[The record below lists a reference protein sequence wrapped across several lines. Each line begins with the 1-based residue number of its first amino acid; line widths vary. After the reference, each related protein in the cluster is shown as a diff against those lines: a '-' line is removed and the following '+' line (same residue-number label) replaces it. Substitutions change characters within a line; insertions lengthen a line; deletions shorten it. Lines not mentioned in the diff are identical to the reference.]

1 MLLEKV
7 LLSGNEAIARGAYE
21 AGARL
26 VAAYPGTP
34 STEIAETAATF
45 KEMYTEWSP
54 NEKVA
59 LEVATGAALAGA
71 WSMAAMKHV
80 GLNVASDPLMTVAYM
95 EIDGALVLVSADDP
109 GMWSSQNEQ
118 DNRYWARFAKIP
130 LLEPSDSQEAKDLT
144 VEAFRLSHEFH
155 APVLIRTTT
164 RLSHTR
170 CPVTLLER
178 AIVAQGPGPGQRL
191 TLVPE
196 KTVMIPA
203 NAKRRHPLVEQ
214 RLEALAAAAEA
225 SPFNRVEN
233 PDGAGPA
240 FITSGIPYTYVKE
253 AFPGSPVLKL
263 GFSYPLPL
271 KLIREFAAGRKEVYV
286 IEELDPLVE
295 TELRAAGI
303 PVTGKDRLTKV
314 DEYSTTMLQQ
324 AFGKPAAPAPKPVP
338 GLPPRPPLLCAGC
351 PHRGVLYA
359 LALQKAVVLGDIG
372 CYTLGVVKPLET
384 VHSCTCM
391 GASIGHAHGM
401 EKALGRE
408 VTGKVVAMIGDSTFF
423 HSGMT
428 PLLGVA
434 YNNGSTKT
442 VIVDNRTTAMTGHQ
456 GNPGS
461 GLDAHGNPTKQADLV
476 ALVKALGIDDVTVI
490 DPYDLKTTKAAVKRL
505 LESDAPAVVISRREC
520 ALLRT
525 AQRRPAAVASKDIC
539 TACGLCL
546 KLGCPALYKADCKT
560 QVDVTLCNGCT
571 MCIQVCPFG
580 AIKEGDPQ

>member
-7 LLSGNEAIARGAYE
+7 LLSGNEAIARGAFE

-34 STEIAETAATF
+34 STEIAEMAATF

-59 LEVATGAALAGA
+59 LEVAGGAALAGA
-71 WSMAAMKHV
+71 WSLAAMKHV
-80 GLNVASDPLMTVAYM
+80 GVNVASDPLMTMAYM
-95 EIDGALVLVSADDP
+95 EIEGALVLVSADDP

-130 LLEPSDSQEAKDLT
+130 MLEPSDSQEAKELT
-144 VEAFRLSHEFH
+144 VEAFKLSHEFH
-155 APVLIRTTT
+155 CPVLIRTTT
-164 RLSHTR
+164 RLAHTR
-170 CPVTLLER
+170 CPVTLQDR
-178 AIVAQGPGPGQRL
+178 VTVPQGPGPGEKL
-191 TLVPE
+191 TLIPE
-196 KTVMIPA
+196 RTVMIPA
-203 NAKRRHPLVEQ
+203 NAKRRHPVVER
-214 RLEALAAAAEA
+214 RLEALAASADK
-225 SPFNRVEN
+225 SPFNRIEN
-233 PDGAGPA
+233 PDGPGPA
-240 FITSGIPYTYVKE
+240 FITSGIPYAYVKE
-253 AFPGSPVLKL
+253 AFPESPVLKL
-263 GFSYPLPL
+263 GFSYPLPMGL
-271 KLIREFAAGRKEVYV
+271 VREFVAGRKEVCV

-295 TELRAAGI
+295 TELRAAGLA
-303 PVTGKDRLTKV
+303 VTGKDRLSKI
-314 DEYSTTMLQQ
+314 DEYSTTMLQK
-324 AFGKPAAPAPKPVP
+324 AFGLPTPPVRTPVP

-372 CYTLGVVKPLET
+372 CYTLGVMKPLDT

-391 GASIGHAHGM
+391 GASIGHGHGM
-401 EKALGRE
+401 EKALGPK
-408 VTGKVVAMIGDSTFF
+408 VTSKVVAMIGDSTFF

-434 YNNGSTKT
+434 YNNGSSKV

-461 GLDAHGNPTKQADLV
+461 GFDARGNPTKQTDLV

-490 DPYDLKTTKAAVKRL
+490 DPYDLKTTRAVVKRVM
-505 LESDAPAVVISRREC
+505 ESDAPAVIISRREC

-525 AQRRPAAVASKDIC
+525 ALRRPPAVADKETC
-539 TACGLCL
+539 TACGICM
-546 KLGCPALYKADCKT
+546 KLGCPALYKVGGKT

-571 MCIQVCPFG
+571 MCVQVCPSG
-580 AIKEGDPQ
+580 AIKEGETQ